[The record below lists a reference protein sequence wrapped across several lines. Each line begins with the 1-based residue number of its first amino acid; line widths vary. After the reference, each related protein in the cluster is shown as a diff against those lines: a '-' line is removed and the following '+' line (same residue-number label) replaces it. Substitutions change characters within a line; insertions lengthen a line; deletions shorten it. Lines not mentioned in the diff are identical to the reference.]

1 MRKQAKAA
9 SSPAARIKSAGS
21 TAVLPV
27 VVLHVDDDP
36 NDTALLQA
44 ASRAAAANFDLQNV
58 QDGDEAMDYLCG
70 REKYSDR
77 ARYRLPA
84 LVLLDLKMPRATG
97 FEILRWIRNH
107 PELNR
112 LPVIVLSGS
121 EMQED
126 IKMAYSAGA
135 NSYLV
140 KPLGFDQLVDLV
152 KTVNTVWLGSVAA

>member
-1 MRKQAKAA
+1 MRKKAKAV
-9 SSPAARIKSAGS
+9 SSPRSRKKSARS
-21 TAVLPV
+21 PAKAPV

-44 ASRAAAANFDLQNV
+44 AGRKAEANFDLHNV
-58 QDGDEAMDYLCG
+58 EDGDEAMDYLCG

-107 PELNR
+107 P
-112 LPVIVLSGS
+112 
-121 EMQED
+121 
-126 IKMAYSAGA
+126 
-135 NSYLV
+135 
-140 KPLGFDQLVDLV
+140 QL
-152 KTVNTVWLGSVAA
+152 K